1 MQVNS
6 RESLKGALSATA
18 AFFLWGLI
26 PIYWKL
32 LDTVDAFEL
41 VLHRIFW
48 SLLFLL
54 TLVKLRHRWGL
65 FLSAFKDKRTV
76 FMHSLGGLLLAFT
89 WFAFIYAVTHEK
101 VLQAS
106 LAYFIVPLV
115 NSALGFVFLK
125 ERLSA
130 FRTIAVA
137 VAAMGVVNEVI
148 LLGEPPLLAIFMAL
162 SFGTYGLLKK
172 KTSLGAVSGL
182 ALENTAIFPI
192 SIVGLSLLIF
202 QGKGAIFYGS
212 LSLQITIVSIGVIT
226 SIPLLLFSYGA
237 ARVDLNTL
245 GILQFIAP
253 MVTFLLAVWLFDEP
267 FPAVKLV
274 TFLFIWGAIALY
286 LWDSYQRKSRHI
298 IATSPPE

>member
-1 MQVNS
+1 M
-6 RESLKGALSATA
+6 
-18 AFFLWGLI
+18 FI
-26 PIYWKL
+26 
-32 LDTVDAFEL
+32 
-41 VLHRIFW
+41 
-48 SLLFLL
+48 
-54 TLVKLRHRWGL
+54 
-65 FLSAFKDKRTV
+65 
-76 FMHSLGGLLLAFT
+76 HSLGGLLLAFT

-115 NSALGFVFLK
+115 NSVLGFVFLN
-125 ERLSA
+125 ERLSP

-137 VAAMGVVNEVI
+137 VAAVGVVNEVI

-192 SIVGLSLLIF
+192 SIVGLSLLFF
-202 QGKGAIFYGS
+202 QDKGAIFYGS

-237 ARVDLNTL
+237 ARVELNTL

-253 MVTFLLAVWLFDEP
+253 TVTFLLAVWLFDEP
-267 FPAVKLV
+267 VPAVKLV

-286 LWDSYQRKSRHI
+286 LWDSYRRKSRHI
-298 IATSPPE
+298 IAARPPE